1 MSTDPAAAE
10 AIELLQSLLR
20 FDTGGLGLSDPLPP
34 GTEPSIEAWG
44 RDGLAVMAM
53 LRDLYASAASL
64 EAIQFNAGAGTLSL
78 M

>member
-1 MSTDPAAAE
+1 MCIRDSFIGA
-10 AIELLQSLLR
+10 LLEGKPYH
-20 FDTGGLGLSDPLPP
+20 GGP
-34 GTEPSIEAWG
+34 